1 MGNAEDRS
9 GSPILHKLDEG
20 RIEQDPAEHDADAE
34 LDAELLGSGHADSDR
49 QEVESGIG
57 RKGKGHIGRIIA
69 RDEAE
74 LDQKDKHDTEHAGT
88 DQHGKDRRD
97 AA

>member
-1 MGNAEDRS
+1 MPPSMMPMPSLTPNF
-9 GSPILHKLDEG
+9 LD
-20 RIEQDPAEHDADAE
+20 
-34 LDAELLGSGHADSDR
+34 HADSDR

-57 RKGKGHIGRIIA
+57 RKGKGHIGRIVA
-69 RDEAE
+69 RDKAE